1 MKSYLKFLSRN
12 KLYTAIEAVG
22 LVISIAFVI
31 LIGNYVWQQY
41 SIAHENPIGDRVY
54 AVGNDQYVALSWWDK
69 AEFDAKI
76 PEAEAVCR
84 ISNREEDQVITI
96 GTSKIQGTMT
106 QVDPEF
112 FEVFPNYP
120 LLEGSLEE
128 YSLKGHCL
136 VSESF
141 ARKHF
146 TGSPIGKQLSME
158 NYFAGEETFTVCG
171 VYKDFAGTMMPS
183 TDILSNPEYDA
194 SYSSGKMNPFSTL
207 GQYVTL
213 IKVKEGTDREALTK
227 KVEEICKGN
236 YDGSFVKA
244 TPIYRRSGSSTVA
257 TRVSCRC
264 CWWWCSC
271 CWYRPSSITS
281 T

>member
-84 ISNREEDQVITI
+84 VSSREEVMVITI
-96 GTSKIQGTMT
+96 GESKVQDIMT

-112 FEVFPNYP
+112 FEIFPNYQ
-120 LLEGSLEE
+120 LLEGNLEE
-128 YSLKGHCL
+128 YGLKGHCL
-136 VSESF
+136 ISESF

-171 VYKDFAGTMMPS
+171 VYKDFSGTMMPPS
-183 TDILSNPEYDA
+183 DILSNPEYDA
-194 SYSSGKMNPFSTL
+194 AYSSGRIHPFSTI

-213 IKVKEGTDREALTK
+213 IKVKEGTDREALNQ
-227 KVEEICKGN
+227 EG
-236 YDGSFVKA
+236 
-244 TPIYRRSGSSTVA
+244 
-257 TRVSCRC
+257 
-264 CWWWCSC
+264 
-271 CWYRPSSITS
+271 
-281 T
+281 

>member
-1 MKSYLKFLSRN
+1 M
-12 KLYTAIEAVG
+12 
-22 LVISIAFVI
+22 
-31 LIGNYVWQQY
+31 
-41 SIAHENPIGDRVY
+41 
-54 AVGNDQYVALSWWDK
+54 ALSWWDK

-96 GTSKIQGTMT
+96 GTTKIQGTMT

-112 FEVFPNYP
+112 FEVFPIYP

-128 YSLKGHCL
+128 YGLKGHCL

-171 VYKDFAGTMMPS
+171 VYKDFVGTMMPS
-183 TDILSNPEYDA
+183 LDILSNPQQWFFHRGNK
-194 SYSSGKMNPFSTL
+194 SVLQML
-207 GQYVTL
+207 LVVVL
-213 IKVKEGTDREALTK
+213 REGLYGAGGHCGCHRH
-227 KVEEICKGN
+227 
-236 YDGSFVKA
+236 S
-244 TPIYRRSGSSTVA
+244 
-257 TRVSCRC
+257 SCRLDGRKVSEPLC
-264 CWWWCSC
+264 VQD
-271 CWYRPSSITS
+271 
-281 T
+281 

>member
-1 MKSYLKFLSRN
+1 M
-12 KLYTAIEAVG
+12 
-22 LVISIAFVI
+22 
-31 LIGNYVWQQY
+31 
-41 SIAHENPIGDRVY
+41 
-54 AVGNDQYVALSWWDK
+54 ALSWWDK

-96 GTSKIQGTMT
+96 GTTKIQGTMT

-112 FEVFPNYP
+112 FEVFPIYP

-128 YSLKGHCL
+128 YGLKGHCL

-171 VYKDFAGTMMPS
+171 VYKDFVGTMMPS
-183 TDILSNPEYDA
+183 SDILSNPEYDA
-194 SYSSGKMNPFSTL
+194 SYSSGRMNPFSTL

-213 IKVKEGTDREALTK
+213 IKVQEGTDREALTK
-227 KVEEICKGN
+227 KVEEICKENYHGN
-236 YDGSFVKA
+236 FVKSA
-244 TPIYRRSGSSTVA
+244 PIYTMPELYFNPQQWFFHRGNKSVLPMLLVLLLRDGLYGAGGHCGCHRHS
-257 TRVSCRC
+257 SCRLDGRKVSEPLC
-264 CWWWCSC
+264 VQD
-271 CWYRPSSITS
+271 
-281 T
+281 